1 MRLSESGREILVRE
15 EGKRLAAYRDHVG
28 NWTIGAGQTT
38 IRGRPVQA
46 GDTLTEAEYEQ
57 LLGERIAEFEGAL
70 NAYVKVPLTQQQFDA
85 LFSWTWN
92 VGIGAMRDSTL
103 IEKLNAGDY
112 AAAADQLLAW
122 DRVTVDG
129 VRRSDPAL
137 AARRQR
143 ERARFLAAGQ
153 PPAPITESKPTW
165 EAPVMAPFI
174 AAALPALVQAI
185 PELIRSF
192 GKGEVTERNAKAAE
206 AVLQAVQT
214 ATGTPNAQAAVET
227 IQRDPAALQAAREAL
242 ERDLWFEATEA
253 GGGGI
258 EGAREYNTTLQGEDV
273 RHIPA
278 FWITLALLPLLYGT
292 VYIVLTGAPDQFSGE
307 LRAAIASSVVTGIL
321 GGVIGFW
328 LGLKFSAPRTQVL
341 ATGQPQQPQQPQ
353 QP

>member
-70 NAYVKVPLTQQQFDA
+70 NAYVKVPLTQSQFDA

-103 IEKLNAGDY
+103 LEKLNAGDY

-143 ERARFLAAGQ
+143 ERARFLASEQ
-153 PPAPITESKPTW
+153 PPAPIVESKPTW
-165 EAPVMAPFI
+165 EAKPVPSPFI
-174 AAALPALVQAI
+174 LAALPELVRLI
-185 PELIRSF
+185 PGLIRVF
-192 GKGEVTERNAKAAE
+192 GSDGRVTERNAQAAE
-206 AVLQAVQT
+206 AVIQVVQT
-214 ATGTPNAQAAVET
+214 ATGATNAQAAVEAV
-227 IQRDPAALQAAREAL
+227 RDDAALRAAATEAL
-242 ERDLWFEATEA
+242 DRENWFAPTEA

-258 EGAREYNTTLQGEDV
+258 AGAREFNERVSDGNPMKMPALWISILLL
-273 RHIPA
+273 IP
-278 FWITLALLPLLYGT
+278 
-292 VYIVLTGAPDQFSGE
+292 VYAVVG
-307 LRAAIASSVVTGIL
+307 SVVLWGEGWSAEVRIQVVTAVLAVMGIV
-321 GGVIGFW
+321 GAFW
-328 LGLKFSAPRTQVL
+328 LGSSFGSQRKDATL
-341 ATGQPQQPQQPQ
+341 AR
-353 QP
+353 

>member
-1 MRLSESGREILVRE
+1 MAHEGLRLD
-15 EGKRLAAYRDHVG
+15 AYPDPGSVD
-28 NWTIGAGQTT
+28 
-38 IRGRPVQA
+38 GRPVSIGYGATTTA
-46 GDTLTEAEYEQ
+46 GGATWQIGDRITEAEAER
-57 LLGERIAEFEGAL
+57 LLRRDLTVAELAVGRL
-70 NAYVKVPLTQQQFDA
+70 VHVPLSQAQFDA
-85 LFSWTWN
+85 LVSFVFN
-92 VGIGAMRDSTL
+92 IGARAFEASTL
-103 IEKLNAGDY
+103 LERLNAGDY
-112 AAAADQLLAW
+112 
-122 DRVTVDG
+122 DG
-129 VRRSDPAL
+129 AQAQFARWVYNDGKVMSGL
-137 AARRQR
+137 QARR
-143 ERARFLAAGQ
+143 AAEAELFASAGQQ